1 MALLKKLKWSLLSLL
16 FVPLSVLAAAAT
28 GGDPSKI
35 IPKKPDALPGAS
47 TDQFSSVLA
56 GYLNVFLGVVGLVAV
71 AFLIY
76 GGFRY
81 ITSAGNDEA
90 AESGKK
96 IIQNSI
102 IGLVIII
109 LSYVIVTVVVRA
121 LFGQT

>member
-1 MALLKKLKWSLLSLL
+1 MIRIQKLKWILLSILL
-16 FVPLSVLAAAAT
+16 LPLSALAAAS
-28 GGDPSKI
+28 DI
-35 IPKKPDALPGAS
+35 IPTKPSALPGAS
-47 TDQFSSVLA
+47 TDRFSSVIA
-56 GYLNVFLGVVGLVAV
+56 GYLNIFLGIVGLVAV

-109 LSYVIVTVVVRA
+109 LSYVIVTVVVNA
-121 LFGQT
+121 LYGTA